1 MNDFDSFSK
10 WPSYAQYLMENN
22 STSLR
27 LPLYFGTGTPS
38 SSACLPCH
46 AVPCLALP
54 CRPVKTFPGL
64 PLIALILLEGR

>member
-38 SSACLPCH
+38 SSACLPCLPCL
-46 AVPCLALP
+46 PCLALP
-54 CRPVKTFPGL
+54 PVKTFPGL

>member
-38 SSACLPCH
+38 SSACLPC
-46 AVPCLALP
+46 LALP
-54 CRPVKTFPGL
+54 PVKTFPGL

>member
-27 LPLYFGTGTPS
+27 LPFILGR
-38 SSACLPCH
+38 ALRHRQHACH
-46 AVPCLALP
+46 ARHACHALP